1 MYQEYLEHLFDLD
14 KLCDDDNIDLEAF
27 SKSYIKSQMQPS
39 PVKRKDTY
47 YYMKVDGS
55 SSLAVMIEFCFS
67 ADREDLLRWEEIN
80 WEWSSPSRETHTR
93 LNDILDQMEKGDSLV
108 IRRLEDLSTK
118 PGKIKSVCKSLKNRE
133 ARLQLVPTYD
143 GPVTVLDFRP
153 LKMIRLKEDRRV
165 NDWFNETANKMDN
178 MLRVVK
184 YLADK
189 KEEALNLEQE
199 TGLGLSDLISEW
211 NELYWTIDELKKRI
225 KEEKCNMQ
233 LQTTNCN
240 YDLINKL
247 CVLQSPQNARKSKLT
262 FKTKFTAGFSRYIEK
277 LRYALGTKTEP
288 PSLADYTYIPTDID
302 GILQELLRDREFAT
316 QEAPQPKGRKK
327 KVLDDYPPLFLQYY
341 YAVRIQHKHISF
353 KDIAADLSRQNP
365 AYSITGKQVGV
376 WFRQFDAMED
386 AVQQKFK
393 DLHLLV

>member
-133 ARLQLVPTYD
+133 ARLQLVPMYD
-143 GPVTVLDFRP
+143 GPVLS
-153 LKMIRLKEDRRV
+153 IIS
-165 NDWFNETANKMDN
+165 WFQCEKVHET
-178 MLRVVK
+178 
-184 YLADK
+184 
-189 KEEALNLEQE
+189 
-199 TGLGLSDLISEW
+199 
-211 NELYWTIDELKKRI
+211 
-225 KEEKCNMQ
+225 
-233 LQTTNCN
+233 
-240 YDLINKL
+240 
-247 CVLQSPQNARKSKLT
+247 
-262 FKTKFTAGFSRYIEK
+262 
-277 LRYALGTKTEP
+277 
-288 PSLADYTYIPTDID
+288 
-302 GILQELLRDREFAT
+302 IL
-316 QEAPQPKGRKK
+316 
-327 KVLDDYPPLFLQYY
+327 
-341 YAVRIQHKHISF
+341 
-353 KDIAADLSRQNP
+353 
-365 AYSITGKQVGV
+365 
-376 WFRQFDAMED
+376 
-386 AVQQKFK
+386 
-393 DLHLLV
+393 